1 MLAGQSAVVDR
12 VLVFFADGEI
22 LEGAVDALD
31 LDRPDFDLHLSD
43 PDANNEC
50 VLVPLPSV
58 KRICT
63 GRHPVRRSLQ
73 TDQLQKVAIRFRDGE
88 VVKGLLAGGPQ
99 RAHHGVWVEL
109 VDPDGDELVVLGIPY
124 ANLKA
129 VFSLKSWD
137 SRPAE
142 FISLT
147 RRWEGRRTDAPLI
160 DLLDEIRRL
169 TVLRDR
175 GDITHEDFQVRRHA
189 VLRHM

>member
-1 MLAGQSAVVDR
+1 MLAREQSAQER

-31 LDRPDFDLHLSD
+31 LDRPDFDLYLSD
-43 PDANNEC
+43 PEANHEI

-58 KRICT
+58 KRICA
-63 GRHPVRRSLQ
+63 GRHPVNRTLRR
-73 TDQLQKVAIRFRDGE
+73 DELQKVALRFRDGE
-88 VVKGLLAGGPQ
+88 VVKGLLATHPR
-99 RAHHGVWVEL
+99 RARHGVWVEL
-109 VDPDGDELVVLGIPY
+109 IDPDGDELTVLGIPY

-142 FISLT
+142 FVNLT
-147 RRWEGRRTDAPLI
+147 RRWQGRRTEAPLI
-160 DLLDEIRRL
+160 DLLEEIQRL
-169 TVLRDR
+169 ALLRDR
-175 GDITHEDFQVRRHA
+175 GDISHEEFRLCRQA